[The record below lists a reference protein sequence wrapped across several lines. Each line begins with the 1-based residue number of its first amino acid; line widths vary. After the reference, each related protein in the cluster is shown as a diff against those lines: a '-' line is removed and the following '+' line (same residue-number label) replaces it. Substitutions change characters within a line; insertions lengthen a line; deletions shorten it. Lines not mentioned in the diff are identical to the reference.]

1 MSETVTE
8 ALLQISIE
16 DMEAMICCIL
26 DEIDE
31 KEVRIDWLR
40 KEINKKKD
48 EIYKL

>member
-8 ALLQISIE
+8 ALLQISVE
-16 DMEAMICCIL
+16 DMEVTIGCIL
-26 DEIDE
+26 HEIDE

-48 EIYKL
+48 EINKL